1 MAVGTA
7 QVASREEHRAG
18 DPTGEVQQ
26 RKLPQPAYFHG
37 DPLLSDTVNYSQY
50 TMRYGRCQDKAQDI
64 VAFSKKDPVFRGN
77 DEDSPQD
84 SKSRANGL
92 PACPAES
99 LTTISVYR
107 RTDCESMRKCA
118 NHDFLK
124 HYTNKNGEF
133 RGFCG
138 L

>member
-37 DPLLSDTVNYSQY
+37 DPLLSDAVNYPQY

-64 VAFSKKDPVFRGN
+64 VAFSKKYPRISWERRGLATR
-77 DEDSPQD
+77 QQ
-84 SKSRANGL
+84 KQGGRFTRL
-92 PACPAES
+92 PC
-99 LTTISVYR
+99 
-107 RTDCESMRKCA
+107 
-118 NHDFLK
+118 
-124 HYTNKNGEF
+124 
-133 RGFCG
+133 
-138 L
+138 